1 MILVADSGSTSCD
14 WILIDEN
21 KEIKAQVS
29 TQGINPVMFHADEIK
44 ARIAQAEEILT
55 HASEISELYFY
66 SAGCATAKN
75 RSFMKSNLQVYYP
88 NAEIEVQ
95 SDTVAAVR
103 ATTQEAAIVCIL
115 GTGSNSCYFDG
126 QEIHQGYDSLG
137 FSVMD
142 EASGN
147 YFGKQFLRDY
157 FYNKMP
163 AGLAL
168 EFEQLYD
175 LDTDEVLTNLYKK
188 PMPAQYL
195 ASFARFI
202 FHKNMLETDYIQNV
216 ISAAFEEYIHY
227 QIKYWEN
234 YKDLPVHFVGSIAYF
249 TKDILEEKLA
259 QEEIKLGNIIRQP
272 IEALWKYHVA
282 KH

>member
-29 TQGINPVMFHADEIK
+29 TQGINPVMFQADEIK

-55 HASEISELYFY
+55 YASEISELYFY

-75 RSFMKSNLQVYYP
+75 RDFMKSNLQVYYP
-88 NAEIEVQ
+88 KAKIEVQ

-103 ATTQEAAIVCIL
+103 ATTQEAGIVCIL
-115 GTGSNSCYFDG
+115 GTGSNSCYYDG

-157 FYNKMP
+157 FYKKMP
-163 AGLAL
+163 ADLAL
-168 EFEQLYD
+168 EFENLYN
-175 LDTDEVLTNLYKK
+175 LDTDEVLTNLYKI

-202 FHKNMLETDYIQNV
+202 FHDKMLEAEYIQNV
-216 ISAAFEEYIHY
+216 LSEAFETYIHY

-234 YKDLPVHFVGSIAYF
+234 YKEAPVHFVGSIAYF
-249 TKDILEEKLA
+249 TKEILQKKLSE
-259 QEEIKLGNIIRQP
+259 QDIKLGNIIRQP
-272 IEALWKYHVA
+272 IEALWKYHA
-282 KH
+282 TGY